1 MGSSDSA
8 KTASARGVAVTRFP
22 WENLVLWAGLF
33 LVLYALQDVFPIVF
47 LTFLLTY
54 LVRAIVV
61 PLARR
66 ISPKIE
72 RPWLERG
79 LTLGTFVGIVALLWG
94 LATLM
99 VPQFVLQGRLL
110 AANVEQLKPQELLDH
125 VLARTVGAYLFRQTY
140 GAPGDPRYQSA
151 LDAFAAKGQT
161 GEGAFASF
169 ARLRAQVHAGFEIA
183 YEGAAKARLRRQVN
197 PAGDPGSSFDHWFLT
212 FKAPLLVAEHR
223 ATYLARLPPD
233 AATASAD
240 AGQLE
245 QRLAELA
252 LKDLVRDP
260 AGRARLVTEWEQ
272 AEVAQA
278 WRTLKD
284 SAEYRDAFTA
294 WFNGPEGMASR
305 VPYDAATYL
314 ALRDAYGEG
323 MESFKGVY
331 RERVAESA
339 AGTALERLDF
349 QRARELDLARQWW
362 AGSPAA
368 ASLREH
374 LQQDATEAA
383 SAVADRIASA
393 VRGLIAVPA
402 QIGTALLL
410 TILISFDMVGLKK
423 GAQRLRQCRLAGLYA
438 KAVPSLT
445 AVARLIGRSFAAQG
459 IIAVFNTLL
468 SLALMRLLGVQNEL
482 LLAFV
487 VFIASFI
494 PVLGI
499 ILSAIPMTL
508 QALLQPDGSLAM
520 ALYALLGIGVI
531 HAIESMVLSP
541 RIVGKILHLH
551 PVLVLAVLVVGE
563 HLFGIWG
570 LLLGVPVAV
579 FAIHAGILA
588 DSIPGIYEPGR
599 AADQDLRPESG
610 SVADGGAAPS

>member
-1 MGSSDSA
+1 MGSSDSGKA
-8 KTASARGVAVTRFP
+8 VSARGVAAGRLP
-22 WENLVLWAGLF
+22 WEDLVIWAGLF
-33 LVLYALQDVFPIVF
+33 LVLYALHDVFPIVF

-66 ISPKIE
+66 ISPGLE

-79 LTLGTFVGIVALLWG
+79 LTLGTFAGIVLLLWG

-110 AANVEQLKPQELLDH
+110 AANVEHLKPEQVLDH

-140 GAPGDPRYQSA
+140 GVPGDPHYQAA
-151 LDAFAAKGQT
+151 LDAFAARGQT
-161 GEGAFASF
+161 GEGAFAGF
-169 ARLRAQVHAGFEIA
+169 AHLQARVQAGFEIA
-183 YEGAAKARLRRQVN
+183 YEGAAKARLRQQVN
-197 PAGDPGSSFDHWFLT
+197 PSGNPGVSFDHWFLAL
-212 FKAPLLVAEHR
+212 KAPDLVSEHR
-223 ATYLARLPPD
+223 ASYLARLPADDRAVVSED
-233 AATASAD
+233 AS
-240 AGQLE
+240 QLE
-245 QRLAELA
+245 RRLAELA
-252 LKDLVRDP
+252 LKDLDRDP
-260 AGRARLVTEWEQ
+260 AQRARLVSEWEE
-272 AEVAQA
+272 AEVAQT

-284 SAEYRDAFTA
+284 SSEYRAAFTA
-294 WFNGPEGMASR
+294 WFDGPDGMASE
-305 VPYDAATYL
+305 VPYDATTYL
-314 ALRDAYGEG
+314 ALSDAYAEG
-323 MESFKGVY
+323 MDSFKRVY
-331 RERVAESA
+331 RERVAQSA
-339 AGTALERLDF
+339 AGTAMEQLDF

-362 AGSPAA
+362 AASPAA

-374 LQQDATEAA
+374 LQQDATDAA
-383 SAVADRIASA
+383 SGVGNRLASA

-423 GAQRLRQCRLAGLYA
+423 GVQRLRRCRLAPLYV
-438 KAVPSLT
+438 KAVPSLM
-445 AVARLIGRSFAAQG
+445 AVARLVGRSFAAQG

-468 SLALMRLLGVQNEL
+468 SLALMRFLGVQNEL
-482 LLAFV
+482 LLALV

-499 ILSAIPMTL
+499 ILSAVPMTL
-508 QALLQPDGSLAM
+508 QALLQPDGSLSM
-520 ALYALLGIGVI
+520 ALYVLLGIAVI

-541 RIVGKILHLH
+541 KIVGKFLHLH

-599 AADQDLRPESG
+599 APDQELG
-610 SVADGGAAPS
+610 PSSSD